1 MGRVGAP
8 KPVAPQVA
16 PVVRAG
22 RYAGYAIGVLNLD
35 RVSEMIVLNLK
46 DISLPQ
52 AHYVLLDK
60 NGNVIVSSRPELRQL
75 TPFIR
80 EEGQSERVEEGI
92 VKWVPR
98 NAKNRSVSEQWK
110 KAIYFTESRIGGMAE
125 WKLILE
131 QPLAPFQQRMYARY
145 TANLSWV
152 FAILL
157 AALAAAE
164 LVSRKAVQPIAD
176 LRRVSSDLPNRIS
189 SGTEIIWP
197 ESAITETE
205 QLIYNFR
212 EMAQITAL
220 QFHHIRKM
228 NSELEERIAKR
239 TRELRESEERLNRAQ
254 RVAKVGS
261 WEWNIATNELN
272 WSDEVYRLYGAD
284 RRVHRP
290 SYDIVLQTLAP
301 ECREAFTSSIDAALN
316 RSGQFAGEYRII
328 ALDGAVRY
336 THTVGEVVR
345 DPAGRPVSMFGV
357 VQEIT
362 ERKQAENALRKS
374 EERYRAIVENQ
385 VDFIGRYLAGGIL
398 TFVNESLARYVGMSS
413 EELIGRSFYAFLHP
427 GDREATINT
436 IESLSGQNPSAVTE
450 NRAVLPDGS
459 ERRHQWTHSALF
471 DADGKLV
478 EYQSVG
484 RDITESRQSEERIRQ
499 LANEQRVILDSVA
512 IGIAYLKNRKFVW
525 ANPAFERICGYERG
539 EYQGQDTRI
548 LYADDFDYER
558 IGREGYAR
566 IASGASYTT
575 EVKVVRKDGTLI
587 WMNLTGRAVNPESPA
602 DGSIWL
608 FQDITDRKRSEEAL
622 RERTHQLE
630 GLTRD
635 LEKMVE
641 DEIAM
646 RVKNEQ
652 ILVQQ
657 SKMAAMGEMLGAIA
671 HQWRQ
676 PLNAL
681 GLIVQNLKDAYTY
694 GELDRDYLE
703 RTVQKSMA
711 QIQHMSKT
719 IDDFRDFFQPDKEK
733 IVFDTMQA
741 LGNVLS
747 LFSAQLAAND
757 ISFRLTCHTHRRTFR
772 NVADIAA
779 CADKTARGFRNE
791 FEHVMLNLINN
802 ARDAILEK
810 RGAGKAADQ
819 GSMHFDF
826 FSGEGKIMIKASDNG
841 GGIAP
846 DVIGRVFEPYF
857 TTKGPAKGTGLG
869 LYMSKVIIEEHMGGK
884 LFAEN
889 DAGGAVFTIELPQA
903 GVKHG

>member
-1 MGRVGAP
+1 M
-8 KPVAPQVA
+8 
-16 PVVRAG
+16 VRAG

-328 ALDGAVRY
+328 ALDGAPIPSGKWSATLPAVRFLCLEWSRRSPS
-336 THTVGEVVR
+336 GN
-345 DPAGRPVSMFGV
+345 RPRMRC
-357 VQEIT
+357 
-362 ERKQAENALRKS
+362 ERAKNATAPSSRTRSTSSADTWRAE
-374 EERYRAIVENQ
+374 
-385 VDFIGRYLAGGIL
+385 
-398 TFVNESLARYVGMSS
+398 
-413 EELIGRSFYAFLHP
+413 FL
-427 GDREATINT
+427 
-436 IESLSGQNPSAVTE
+436 PS
-450 NRAVLPDGS
+450 
-459 ERRHQWTHSALF
+459 
-471 DADGKLV
+471 
-478 EYQSVG
+478 
-484 RDITESRQSEERIRQ
+484 
-499 LANEQRVILDSVA
+499 
-512 IGIAYLKNRKFVW
+512 
-525 ANPAFERICGYERG
+525 
-539 EYQGQDTRI
+539 
-548 LYADDFDYER
+548 
-558 IGREGYAR
+558 
-566 IASGASYTT
+566 
-575 EVKVVRKDGTLI
+575 
-587 WMNLTGRAVNPESPA
+587 
-602 DGSIWL
+602 
-608 FQDITDRKRSEEAL
+608 
-622 RERTHQLE
+622 
-630 GLTRD
+630 
-635 LEKMVE
+635 
-641 DEIAM
+641 
-646 RVKNEQ
+646 
-652 ILVQQ
+652 
-657 SKMAAMGEMLGAIA
+657 
-671 HQWRQ
+671 
-676 PLNAL
+676 
-681 GLIVQNLKDAYTY
+681 
-694 GELDRDYLE
+694 
-703 RTVQKSMA
+703 
-711 QIQHMSKT
+711 
-719 IDDFRDFFQPDKEK
+719 
-733 IVFDTMQA
+733 
-741 LGNVLS
+741 
-747 LFSAQLAAND
+747 
-757 ISFRLTCHTHRRTFR
+757 
-772 NVADIAA
+772 
-779 CADKTARGFRNE
+779 
-791 FEHVMLNLINN
+791 
-802 ARDAILEK
+802 
-810 RGAGKAADQ
+810 
-819 GSMHFDF
+819 
-826 FSGEGKIMIKASDNG
+826 
-841 GGIAP
+841 
-846 DVIGRVFEPYF
+846 
-857 TTKGPAKGTGLG
+857 
-869 LYMSKVIIEEHMGGK
+869 
-884 LFAEN
+884 
-889 DAGGAVFTIELPQA
+889 
-903 GVKHG
+903 